1 MKNAMEMH
9 ETDIPVRAAE
19 LYRLTWERYGRLL
32 DEAPTLTLKSFCK
45 STSVNYRGM
54 LKWTR
59 RQGLSVRTRKKDR
72 AKGKTEETIPLEKV
86 YPFVQL
92 VPPQAA
98 VSQSNCL
105 HQVNITFPDGVSLT
119 LQECT
124 FEGVVALID
133 TYNRRRSAREAACS
147 R

>member
-1 MKNAMEMH
+1 MKNAMETQ

-19 LYRLTWERYGRLL
+19 LYRLTWERYSRLL
-32 DEAPTLTLKSFCK
+32 NEAPTLTLKSFCK
-45 STSVNYRGM
+45 SSSVNYRGM

-59 RQGLSVRTRKKDR
+59 RQGLSVKTRKKDR
-72 AKGKTEETIPLEKV
+72 KERKTGETIPLEKV
-86 YPFVQL
+86 HPFVQL

-98 VSQSNCL
+98 VSQANCL

-124 FEGVVALID
+124 FEGVVTLID

>member
-1 MKNAMEMH
+1 M
-9 ETDIPVRAAE
+9 
-19 LYRLTWERYGRLL
+19 
-32 DEAPTLTLKSFCK
+32 TLKSFCK

-59 RQGLSVRTRKKDR
+59 RQGLSVRTRKKGR
-72 AKGKTEETIPLEKV
+72 RKGKTEETIPLEKV
-86 YPFVQL
+86 HPFVQL
-92 VPPQAA
+92 IPPQAA
-98 VSQSNCL
+98 VSQANCF

-124 FEGVVALID
+124 FEGIVTLID

>member
-1 MKNAMEMH
+1 METQ

-19 LYRLTWERYGRLL
+19 LYRQTWQRYSHLL
-32 DEAPTLTLKSFCK
+32 NEAPTLTLKSFCK

-59 RQGLSVRTRKKDR
+59 RQGLSVRTRKKGR
-72 AKGKTEETIPLEKV
+72 RKGKTEETIPLEKV
-86 YPFVQL
+86 HPFVQL

-105 HQVNITFPDGVSLT
+105 HQVNNVSFLH
-119 LQECT
+119 
-124 FEGVVALID
+124 I
-133 TYNRRRSAREAACS
+133 SAKMCILSQPFGMVLRYSYVTAPEKGKVEQVK
-147 R
+147 